1 MTVTS
6 TNAIRN
12 FADRVRGVSGNN
24 KEITLSAIEARNLNH
39 EIQQLLAR
47 LVELQDATE
56 TGKIQIEIGAS
67 KF

>member
-12 FADRVRGVSGNN
+12 FADRIRGLADSN
-24 KEITLSAIEARNLNH
+24 KELTLSASEARLLNH

-47 LVELQDATE
+47 LVELQDQTE
-56 TGKIQIEIGAS
+56 TGKIQIEIGAN

>member
-1 MTVTS
+1 MPVTS

-12 FADRVRGVSGNN
+12 FADRIRGLAGNN
-24 KEITLSAIEARNLNH
+24 KELTLSASEARLLNH

-56 TGKIQIEIGAS
+56 TGKIQIEIGAN

>member
-1 MTVTS
+1 MPVTS

-12 FADRVRGVSGNN
+12 FADKVRAMSGNN
-24 KEITLSAIEARNLNH
+24 RDISLTALEAKNLNH

-47 LVELQDATE
+47 LVELQEQTE
-56 TGKIQIEIGAS
+56 TGRIQVELGTN